1 MNNVPLYIA
10 FAAANA
16 NNLVISLSS
25 FKSYLFEMCFVLSL
39 LILLYRINRSVVIQA
54 IILIMHRTDY
64 RI

>member
-1 MNNVPLYIA
+1 MNNVPPYIA